1 MLPEKILTKRPDLM
15 DQETF
20 KRLRSEQ
27 NKAIK
32 AYLRWGKQAW
42 TSVAPVWYGEL
53 GEKLPI
59 HRYVQVDGTFKRN
72 Q

>member
-32 AYLRWGKQAW
+32 AYLRWGKQ
-42 TSVAPVWYGEL
+42 VWS
-53 GEKLPI
+53 
-59 HRYVQVDGTFKRN
+59 
-72 Q
+72 